1 MGRGYTYFFKN
12 AQVMKEKNRLISEKK
27 YIIIHIHTE
36 KIHIESKWGKT
47 LTTGP
52 FG

>member
-1 MGRGYTYFFKN
+1 MGRGYTHFFKN
-12 AQVMKEKNRLISEKK
+12 AQVMKEKKQVYFRKK

-36 KIHIESKWGKT
+36 KIHIVRKWGKT